1 MSKEL
6 TFIDAS
12 SFPGGLEALAALYT
26 ETFQEYYSEGALQ
39 PVLITADD
47 LAGYVVEEQI
57 DLDASP
63 VMLVDGEPAGL
74 VTIGLR
80 AHGEAYCRGFGIV
93 PAFRGDKLGVP
104 LANEM
109 VRDLA
114 TCRLYC
120 AGTTL

>member
-1 MSKEL
+1 MRWRRSVSL
-6 TFIDAS
+6 ICSTFFRQTCQTHVPATSICPAD
-12 SFPGGLEALAALYT
+12 T

-80 AHGEAYCRGFGIV
+80 AHGEAYCRGFGICLCAV
-93 PAFRGDKLGVP
+93 YG
-104 LANEM
+104 ANTH
-109 VRDLA
+109 VSPW
-114 TCRLYC
+114 
-120 AGTTL
+120 